1 MSRSDAGA
9 PRAPAFEVRVRRFTT
24 PLFRVLFACSPAG
37 VCWVSLADDEEAL
50 LAWCRRHEPH
60 AKLVPERALCAPFV
74 DALRSY
80 TRSAELDLRGVKL
93 DLRGTPFQMRVW
105 SEVRRVASGATATYG
120 EIAKRIGR
128 PSACRAVGRANAS
141 NPLAIV
147 VPSHR
152 VVGGRDLGGRGL
164 CDGEYGG
171 TLGGLANKRA
181 LLELEGVNVSAA

>member
-1 MSRSDAGA
+1 MTRSNIKA

-37 VCWVSLADDEEAL
+37 LCWVSLADDEEEL
-50 LAWCRRHEPH
+50 LGWCRRHEPH
-60 AKLVPERALCAPFV
+60 AKLVHDRMLCAPFV
-74 DALRSY
+74 EALRRY
-80 TRSAELDLRGVKL
+80 TRGAELDLRAVKL
-93 DLRGTPFQMRVW
+93 DLRGTPFQTRVW
-105 SEVRRVASGATATYG
+105 NEVRRVASGATATYG
-120 EIAKRIGR
+120 EIAKRIGQ

-152 VVGGRDLGGRGL
+152 VVGGRGLG
-164 CDGEYGG
+164 DGEFGG

-181 LLELEGVNVSAA
+181 LLALEGVSVSAA

>member
-1 MSRSDAGA
+1 MPRSSQGA
-9 PRAPAFEVRVRRFTT
+9 PRAPAFEVRLRRFTT
-24 PLFRVLFACSPAG
+24 PLFRVLFACSPVG

-50 LAWCRRHEPH
+50 GAWCRRHEPH
-60 AKLVPERALCAPFV
+60 AKLVHDRTLCAPFV

-80 TRSAELDLRGVKL
+80 TRSGELDLSGVKI
-93 DLRGTPFQMRVW
+93 DVRGTPFQTRVW
-105 SEVRRVASGATATYG
+105 EAVRGVASGDTASYG
-120 EIAKRIGR
+120 EIARRIGQ

-152 VVGGRDLGGRGL
+152 VVGGRGLG
-164 CDGEYGG
+164 DGEFGG

-181 LLELEGVNVSAA
+181 LLELEGVSVRAA